1 MAFTV
6 NQNLEQLTGASNP
19 DETYNENLDNLD
31 IGRLIPVTEYGEAV
45 TALQPAFI
53 KDSNDKSYISDAN
66 TAADCF
72 CHGLV
77 SVTAASGADGFLYG
91 ASSIVTNAGWN
102 WALNSWV
109 FVADD
114 KTLSQTPGTVP
125 LPVGYPIAP
134 TKLLICPGR
143 MALEQAHIADAKI
156 NYTAGDLDSEAEII
170 SAINA
175 TNTTIN
181 SILVRLEQAGID
193 LTA

>member
-1 MAFTV
+1 MSFTV
-6 NQNLEQLTGASNP
+6 NQNLEELTGASNP

-31 IGRLIPVTEYGEAV
+31 IGRLVPVAEYGEAV
-45 TALQPAFI
+45 TQYQPAFI
-53 KDSNDKSYISDAN
+53 KDADDKCYISDAN

-77 SVTAASGADGFLYG
+77 SATADSGADGFLYG
-91 ASSIVTNAGWN
+91 AGAIVTNVAWN

-134 TKLLICPGR
+134 TKLLVCPGR
-143 MALEQAHIADAKI
+143 MALEQAHITDAKTD
-156 NYTAGDLDSEAEII
+156 YTTGDLDSEAEVI
-170 SAINA
+170 AAVNA
-175 TNTTIN
+175 TNTAIN
-181 SILVRLEQAGID
+181 SILVRLEQAGIN